1 MVIKSLGFVVK
12 LCGSKF
18 WFSLLAAVL
27 FWESL
32 FNLSVPQFSHLE
44 IGANNNITADM
55 EKTTCCTTPSTE
67 VSGTSKS
74 MEQSVA

>member
-32 FNLSVPQFSHLE
+32 LTSLCLSSHLE
-44 IGANNNITADM
+44 IGTNNNTDLAGSLRGFSEMIKIYG
-55 EKTTCCTTPSTE
+55 EK
-67 VSGTSKS
+67 GG
-74 MEQSVA
+74 

>member
-44 IGANNNITADM
+44 IGANNNTHLAGSLRRFSEMIKVHG
-55 EKTTCCTTPSTE
+55 EK
-67 VSGTSKS
+67 GG
-74 MEQSVA
+74 

>member
-1 MVIKSLGFVVK
+1 MVIKSLGFMVK

-32 FNLSVPQFSHLE
+32 LTSLCLSFL
-44 IGANNNITADM
+44 IW
-55 EKTTCCTTPSTE
+55 K
-67 VSGTSKS
+67 
-74 MEQSVA
+74 